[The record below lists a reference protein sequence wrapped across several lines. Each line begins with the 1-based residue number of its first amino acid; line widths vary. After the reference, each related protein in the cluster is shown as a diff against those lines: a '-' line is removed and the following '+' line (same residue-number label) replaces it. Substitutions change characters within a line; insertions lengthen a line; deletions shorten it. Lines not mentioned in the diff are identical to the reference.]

1 MCTSSLQLSIPQTN
15 KNATTDAAKNMHHG
29 IYTCLRAYASGV
41 LLTLS
46 LDGLIIDSIVPEL
59 FLGPI
64 RYCTYILML
73 ASFSLVTSFVLPS
86 KQFRPTPFQAI
97 VETSAGLGWFVFGF
111 LSANIFVLLLLGYE
125 LGRNEF
131 LLLALY
137 GLTVWCFRLTVWC
150 FSRERVDDVE
160 DADTAEDT
168 KHLGVTR
175 IV

>member
-1 MCTSSLQLSIPQTN
+1 MCTNSSQLSIPQTN
-15 KNATTDAAKNMHHG
+15 KNATTDAAKNTHHG

-41 LLTLS
+41 LLMLS
-46 LDGLIIDSIVPEL
+46 FDGSIIGFIVPEL

-73 ASFSLVTSFVLPS
+73 ASFFLVVSFIFPS
-86 KQFRPTPFQAI
+86 KQFCPTQFQAI
-97 VETSAGLGWFVFGF
+97 IETSAGLGWFVFGF
-111 LSANIFVLLLLGYE
+111 LSAKIFVLLLLGYE
-125 LGRNEF
+125 LGRKEF

-137 GLTVWCFRLTVWC
+137 GLTVWC